1 MSFHVD
7 RQTFNATS
15 SEKSLLDF
23 EVLGCYRVVRDLINA
38 DFTLKS
44 TDDSQ
49 SLKVTLINCKT
60 LSTRFLFKSRAHIKI
75 AKKNKPSQFY
85 FLLTLFSVPLSMLD
99 DKYYFQNKHW
109 EWIQHSSPLFSSKKT
124 LFPYVRKW
132 NNFFSSPFC
141 LGIKRGEV
149 FRSHT
154 FFSEL
159 STYLDTFFYVITSTA
174 MSSTHQT
181 LFNAESLHK
190 TLENFFM
197 RASTTCIQ
205 RGKNTS
211 ASEEICPMN
220 NTSARY
226 CDKHC
231 WEK

>member
-1 MSFHVD
+1 M
-7 RQTFNATS
+7 
-15 SEKSLLDF
+15 
-23 EVLGCYRVVRDLINA
+23 INI
-38 DFTLKS
+38 FSKIS
-44 TDDSQ
+44 IESG
-49 SLKVTLINCKT
+49 SN
-60 LSTRFLFKSRAHIKI
+60 TRLRFSARRRLFFRMCENEII
-75 AKKNKPSQFY
+75 
-85 FLLTLFSVPLSMLD
+85 
-99 DKYYFQNKHW
+99 
-109 EWIQHSSPLFSSKKT
+109 
-124 LFPYVRKW
+124 
-132 NNFFSSPFC
+132 FFSSPFC

-159 STYLDTFFYVITSTA
+159 STYLDTFFYVITSTT

-231 WEK
+231 